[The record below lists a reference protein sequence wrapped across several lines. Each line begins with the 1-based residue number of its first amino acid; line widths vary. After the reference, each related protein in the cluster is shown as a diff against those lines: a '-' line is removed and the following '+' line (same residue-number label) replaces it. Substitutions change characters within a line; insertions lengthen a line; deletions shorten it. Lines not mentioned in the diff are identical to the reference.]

1 MITDDYQ
8 LMFEDYATGD
18 MIILGDSS
26 SVFCSVKFDGIGS
39 SELRVSETEMSG
51 EDGVT
56 FGYEYLGKRPWTI
69 IGAVKSGTN
78 PNVGGDSSSA
88 WDNLSQLMRAWDYN
102 RARNTARAVVP
113 LWFKRPGRETMLV
126 YGRPDRIDPDVSQS
140 YAGYVTYQ
148 ASFRQSDPK
157 FYSDAEQEITLPITT
172 PYVGGLLYNGT
183 QDGLILPFMTS
194 EMTERQGVIEQFGDI
209 DAPLII
215 TFTGQ
220 VTNPTLRLLN
230 SDGSDRWKIKLQ
242 TSVGSSQSVTIDT
255 RMWQRTVLRNDGANI
270 AGAVRGP
277 RLAQLVAPP
286 GASELIYSG
295 ASEGGSS
302 TCSVRVRNA
311 WAAI

>member
-1 MITDDYQ
+1 MTVNDYQ
-8 LMFEDYATGD
+8 LQFEDYATGEL
-18 MIILGDSS
+18 ITLGDSNS
-26 SVFCSVKFDGIGS
+26 AFCSVRFDGIGS
-39 SELRVSETEMSG
+39 SELRTSEIEMSA
-51 EDGVT
+51 EDGIQ
-56 FGYEYLGKRPWTI
+56 FGFEYLGKRPWTI
-69 IGAVKSGTN
+69 SGAVKSGSN
-78 PNVGGDSSSA
+78 PYIGGDSSSA
-88 WDNLSQLMRAWDYN
+88 WDNLSRLMRAWDYN
-102 RARNTARAVVP
+102 SARHKARSVVP

-126 YGRPDRIDPDVSQS
+126 YGRPDRIDPDVSHS
-140 YAGYVTYQ
+140 HAGYVTYQ

-157 FYSDAEQEITLPITT
+157 FYSATEQEITLPIAT
-172 PYVGGLLYNGT
+172 PYVGGLLYNAT

-215 TFTGQ
+215 KFNGQ

-242 TSVGSSQSVTIDT
+242 TSIGSSQSVTIDT
-255 RMWQRTVLRNDGANI
+255 RLWRRTVLRNDGASL

-286 GASELIYSG
+286 GTSELVYSG

-302 TCSVRVRNA
+302 TCSIRVRNA